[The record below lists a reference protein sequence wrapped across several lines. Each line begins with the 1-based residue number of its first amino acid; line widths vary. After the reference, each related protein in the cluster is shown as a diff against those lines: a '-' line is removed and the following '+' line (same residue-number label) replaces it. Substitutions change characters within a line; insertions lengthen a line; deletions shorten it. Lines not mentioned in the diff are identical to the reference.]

1 MTARLVLAVTTAV
14 GLAIA
19 MVATTGPPPR
29 YSPVVLRVDDRRL
42 LPRNAPQVIDY
53 RLEFVGDVP
62 IPGGYAGGRTTL
74 ASLPSLQS
82 AIQPSSSSSRNVSYI
97 LT

>member
-19 MVATTGPPPR
+19 MIATTGPPPR

-62 IPGGYAGGRTTL
+62 IPGGYAGVADNLGIAPL
-74 ASLPSLQS
+74 AAKRDS
-82 AIQPSSSSSRNVSYI
+82 AVI
-97 LT
+97 LIVPKP

>member
-19 MVATTGPPPR
+19 MIATTGPPPR

-62 IPGGYAGGRTTL
+62 IPGGYAGGADNLGIAPL
-74 ASLPSLQS
+74 AAKRDS
-82 AIQPSSSSSRNVSYI
+82 AVI
-97 LT
+97 LIVPKR

>member
-19 MVATTGPPPR
+19 MIATTGPPPR

-42 LPRNAPQVIDY
+42 RPRNAPQVIYY
-53 RLEFVGDVP
+53 RLEFVGDGP
-62 IPGGYAGGRTTL
+62 IPGGYAGGGADNLGIAPL
-74 ASLPSLQS
+74 AAKRDST
-82 AIQPSSSSSRNVSYI
+82 VI
-97 LT
+97 LIVPKR